1 MQVFEYDIPP
11 FSIATYLPGIPL
23 ASVCFFD
30 IETTGLSADTSSV
43 YLIGCMHMLNGGWHL
58 VQWFADD
65 YNSEKE
71 LLSSFFQYLENYS
84 FLVHYNGSSFDVP
97 YLQKKCRQ
105 YHLTQSFPDTL
116 VMMDLYKILR
126 PYQPFMGLSH
136 MRQKNLEEYL
146 GINREDTFSG
156 RELITLYSEYMQNSI
171 CKKEGSDKLLSL
183 LLLHNKEDITGML
196 PICTLLCYPH
206 LFPKKTKNNMY
217 LELFADNGQ
226 KQPFKNPKAS
236 IRDGK
241 LSITFTL
248 CYPFLADAEFSC
260 PPFVLTLKENKAA
273 LLVDLTEDTLYFFYR
288 DYKNYYYLPAEDTA
302 IHKSVAAYVDPEY
315 RKKATASTCYSKKT
329 GTFAPCFS
337 YEQTEVLYREYKDRD
352 GYVEINQHWLSSQ
365 ECITAY
371 LLDVLAHYE
380 PMAGREFFHL

>member
-11 FSIATYLPGIPL
+11 FSIAPYFPGIPL
-23 ASVCFFD
+23 TSVCFFD

-43 YLIGCMHMLNGGWHL
+43 YLIGCMYMRNGGWHL
-58 VQWFADD
+58 IQWFADD

-71 LLSSFFQYLENYS
+71 LLTSFFQHLENYS

-105 YHLTQSFPDTL
+105 HHLAQAFPDTL
-116 VMMDLYKILR
+116 AMVDLYKILR
-126 PYQPFMGLSH
+126 PYRPFMQLSH

-146 GINREDTFSG
+146 GISREDTFSG
-156 RELITLYSEYMQNSI
+156 RELIALYSEYIQSSI
-171 CKKEGSDKLLSL
+171 CKKDGADKLLSL
-183 LLLHNKEDITGML
+183 LLLHNKEDIACML
-196 PICTLLCYPH
+196 PICTLLSYPH
-206 LFPKKTKNNMY
+206 LFPIKTKKNM
-217 LELFADNGQ
+217 LPEFFAKSRQ
-226 KQPFKNPKAS
+226 QPPFKNPKAS

-248 CYPFLADAEFSC
+248 CYPFFVKEAFPC
-260 PPFVLTLKENKAA
+260 PPFSLIVEKNAA
-273 LLVDLTEDTLYFFYR
+273 SLLVSLTKDTLYFFYR

-302 IHKSVAAYVDPEY
+302 IHKSVAAYVDTGYKE
-315 RKKATASTCYSKKT
+315 KATAATCYCKKT

-337 YEQTEVLYREYKDRD
+337 YAQTEVLYKNYKDRD
-352 GYVEINQHWLSSQ
+352 GYVEISQNWLSSE

-380 PMAGREFFHL
+380 SIFPI